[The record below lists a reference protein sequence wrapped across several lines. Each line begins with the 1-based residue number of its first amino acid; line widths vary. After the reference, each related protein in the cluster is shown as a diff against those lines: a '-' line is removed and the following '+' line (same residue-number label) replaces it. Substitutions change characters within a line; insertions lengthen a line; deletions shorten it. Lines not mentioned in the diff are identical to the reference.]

1 MAAAMHAQAIAEAEA
16 AAAAAP
22 KKKSI
27 GFFGM
32 FGKGDD
38 TKEGGGGEV
47 AVEKKKGIFSGMF
60 GRK

>member
-1 MAAAMHAQAIAEAEA
+1 MAAAMHAQAVAEA
-16 AAAAAP
+16 AAAAVPA
-22 KKKSI
+22 KKST

-38 TKEGGGGEV
+38 AKEGGGGE

>member
-1 MAAAMHAQAIAEAEA
+1 MHAQAVAEA
-16 AAAAAP
+16 AAAAVPA
-22 KKKSI
+22 KKSI

-32 FGKGDD
+32 FGKGGDA
-38 TKEGGGGEV
+38 KEGGGGDA

>member
-1 MAAAMHAQAIAEAEA
+1 LAAAMHAQAVAEA
-16 AAAAAP
+16 AAAAVPA
-22 KKKSI
+22 KKSI

-32 FGKGDD
+32 FGKGGDA
-38 TKEGGGGEV
+38 KEGGGGEA